1 MNFQLH
7 KKYNQHK
14 ILLTP
19 YNITI
24 LFLYASN
31 LFTSTIHMSYYHQYI
46 SPSSSTAK

>member
-31 LFTSTIHMSYYHQYI
+31 LFTLTIQYF

>member
-19 YNITI
+19 YNISTLLLYESNFFTLTI
-24 LFLYASN
+24 
-31 LFTSTIHMSYYHQYI
+31 QYF